1 MGIRGDLAGIPGE
14 FAAMSVRFLQG
25 DCRSVLATLPDASVH
40 CVVTSPPYWGLREY
54 GTATWEGGN
63 PVCEHVVGEI
73 RTGLGMAALSEKY
86 RGGGRKQSEPKPLYA
101 KGECPHCGALRIDQQ
116 IGLEQSPDAYVAE
129 MVTVFREVRRVL
141 RDDGTVFLNLGDSY
155 SSGGRA
161 TYRSGASDNK
171 GHLVQNDMPRPAS
184 PDGVKPK
191 DLIGLPWMVAFALRA
206 DGWYLRSDIIWAKRN
221 CMPESVRDR
230 PTTAHEHIFLLTK
243 QPKYFY
249 DAVAIEE
256 EGEIAAGTRAAKGSV
271 ERARQANG
279 RPPEYAIYTG
289 KRNKRSVW
297 WMATQPFSEA
307 HFATF
312 PAELAETCIKA
323 GTSERGC
330 CSACGAPWVR
340 VTERTD
346 QGYDGSVYGERAVA
360 ASGGAKTGG
369 TARSTLGSS
378 NGKLTGV
385 RKTNGWRSSCSCVCS
400 ACEGGGLGPV
410 EHAPNAPGGLAE
422 VCCKECEGTGVPFLV
437 SATVLDPFSGAG
449 TTALVADRL
458 GRNAIGIELNP
469 EYVSMSKRRLVKDA
483 GMFADV

>member
-1 MGIRGDLAGIPGE
+1 MPERLAE
-14 FAAMSVRFLQG
+14 RA
-25 DCRSVLATLPDASVH
+25 DK
-40 CVVTSPPYWGLREY
+40 Y
-54 GTATWEGGN
+54 GTGTGDGSKVTTIQFRD
-63 PVCEHVVGEI
+63 VC
-73 RTGLGMAALSEKY
+73 
-86 RGGGRKQSEPKPLYA
+86 PK
-101 KGECPHCGALRIDQQ
+101 CGARRTDAQ

-129 MVTVFREVRRVL
+129 MVAVFREVRRVL
-141 RDDGTVFLNLGDSY
+141 RDDGSVFLNLGDSY
-155 SSGGRA
+155 AGGGRGGNPAESPFRKQA
-161 TYRSGASDNK
+161 TNVGSLIAPSKLPNGI
-171 GHLVQNDMPRPAS
+171 
-184 PDGVKPK
+184 KPK

-256 EGEIAAGTRAAKGSV
+256 EGEIAAGTRGAKGSV
-271 ERARQANG
+271 ERAQQANG

-297 WMATQPFSEA
+297 WMATQPFAEA

-340 VTERTD
+340 QVAHEVVPGPKAAKTFVVDERDAAADAND
-346 QGYDGSVYGERAVA
+346 QGANRQKDGHRPGYQSQNTTIGWLPSCGCETAVTPCA
-360 ASGGAKTGG
+360 
-369 TARSTLGSS
+369 
-378 NGKLTGV
+378 
-385 RKTNGWRSSCSCVCS
+385 
-400 ACEGGGLGPV
+400 
-410 EHAPNAPGGLAE
+410 
-422 VCCKECEGTGVPFLV
+422 
-437 SATVLDPFSGAG
+437 VLDPFSGAG

-458 GRNAIGIELNP
+458 GRNAIGIELNAD
-469 EYVSMSKRRLVKDA
+469 YVAMSERRLHRDA
-483 GMFADV
+483 GLFADVAAQ